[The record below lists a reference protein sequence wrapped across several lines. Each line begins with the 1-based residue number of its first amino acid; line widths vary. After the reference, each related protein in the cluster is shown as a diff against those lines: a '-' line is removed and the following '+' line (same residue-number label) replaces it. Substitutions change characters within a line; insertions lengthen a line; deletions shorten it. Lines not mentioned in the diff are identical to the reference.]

1 MKYTSVNDAYQNVS
15 IKSEY
20 HLNNQYRDFP
30 PLTNDGRNVN
40 SSWQPGAVVNEHL
53 IQKNNIKSN
62 WEYRRFLVNNANQI
76 RNELFES
83 SLNDTGYSLRNED
96 PKINNLIKS
105 PAVYGSFQ
113 DPISHRFSRESDLQN
128 VYLSR
133 EQLYSKR
140 IVPSVTQD
148 VLIRNNF

>member
-1 MKYTSVNDAYQNVS
+1 MKYTSVNDAYPNIS
-15 IKSEY
+15 TKSEY

-30 PLTNDGRNVN
+30 PLTNDGRNVS

-62 WEYRRFLVNNANQI
+62 WEYRRFLTNNANQI
-76 RNELFES
+76 RDELFES
-83 SLNDTGYSLRNED
+83 SLNDTGYSLRNEN
-96 PKINNLIKS
+96 PKINNVIKS
-105 PAVYGSFQ
+105 PEFYGSFQ
-113 DPISHRFSRESDLQN
+113 DPISHRFARESDLQN